1 MKNYKRNLRY
11 QPKKLKDV
19 SNEKLPNLLSAKQQY
34 KMFGIKRFLNY
45 DDFINSNEF
54 YYSLNDDKEREN
66 LLNKA
71 WEDYK
76 NRDRDIK
83 SGVYLAERVNTFF
96 NNYIDTL
103 KSSGKISE
111 DIIQALENMNIKDR
125 YKLSSFKSGD
135 ITKNYTLPAIQLFY
149 ETLGANEQEI
159 AEQEKQLRQ
168 AIIEAG
174 LSKYLDEIEISK
186 YEKEGGVIAE
196 ENIKRIR
203 NRQKAE
209 RFIRQYKNKIKQGK
223 IKNKINKYYLER
235 KSEIALFAA
244 FYDLEQQGRLYTTS
258 KYGEKYIRFVSKA
271 NQRAYEAFINEK
283 RNQELF
289 DS

>member
-1 MKNYKRNLRY
+1 MKKYKRKLRY
-11 QPKKLKDV
+11 QPKNINDN
-19 SNEKLPNLLSAKQQY
+19 SNEKLPNLISAKQQY
-34 KMFGIKRFLNY
+34 KMFRIKRFLNY
-45 DDFINSNEF
+45 DDFINSNDL
-54 YYSLNDDKEREN
+54 YQSLNAEEKEI

-83 SGVYLAERVNTFF
+83 SGAYLAKRVNLFF
-96 NNYIDTL
+96 DNYINSL

-111 DIIQALENMNIKDR
+111 DIIQSLENMNVQDR

-135 ITKNYTLPAIQLFY
+135 ITKNYALPSMQLFY
-149 ETLGANEQEI
+149 DTIGANEQEI
-159 AEQEKQLRQ
+159 AEQEKQIRQ

-186 YEKEGGVIAE
+186 LQKQGGVIAE
-196 ENIKRIR
+196 ENIAKIR
-203 NRQKAE
+203 NKQKAE

-223 IKNKINKYYLER
+223 LKNKINKYYSEG
-235 KSEIALFAA
+235 KSQIALYAT

-258 KYGEKYIRFVSKA
+258 KYGKKYIRFVSKA